1 MLKTKSPQA
10 SFYGSY
16 LYDRI
21 KNVTFQQIVTF
32 RVLLVPSHTPDLPG

>member
-1 MLKTKSPQA
+1 MLKPKSPQV

-21 KNVTFQQIVTF
+21 VICSQEFGICY
-32 RVLLVPSHTPDLPG
+32 SEG